1 MAKIATEGDQAQRAS
16 VNAASADPAVMIVAA
31 PIRSIC
37 LPI

>member
-16 VNAASADPAVMIVAA
+16 VTAARAEPMVMIVAA